1 MGRHREN
8 RAMQRENSGK
18 DWIIL
23 DGGMGTMLQAAGL
36 GLGERPDVFGMQ
48 HPDVVERIQRSYV
61 EAGSQILYANTF
73 GTNAHKLE
81 GTGYGVEEVI
91 SANIAIARKAAGGRA
106 KVALDVGPIGELLEP
121 LGMLSFEKAYE
132 IYAQVV
138 RAGAASGADLIIFE
152 TMTDL
157 YEVRAAVLAA
167 KENCDLPVWT
177 TMSFEA
183 SGRTFTGTT
192 VAAMALT
199 LTGLGVDALG
209 INCSLG
215 PKELVPLVRELRQ
228 WTDLPLIVK
237 PNAGLPDPATG
248 EYNMGAEEFGR
259 CMEEFPG
266 LGASIFGGCCGT
278 NPDFIRELAKL
289 SELPE
294 QKDSGEERARRD
306 AGTAAER
313 SGSGEM
319 GENRMGAC
327 RVEQETEKPDRAG
340 GLEGQAAERNE
351 VPRLRRG
358 VCSAGQVAEFGDLW
372 APGRDW
378 DSAGMQNAG
387 QTRNTGQVMSSSR
400 VLVIGERINPTG
412 KKRFQQA
419 LRDGDMNYIMER
431 AIEQADAGAD
441 ILDINVGLPGIE
453 EAEMMTRVVKA
464 VQSVVMLPLQIDSS
478 DPAAIE
484 AGLRVCNGRAIVNS
498 VNGEPEVLEKILPV
512 VKKYGAAVVGLTMDK
527 SGIPETAQGRIDIA
541 KRILDA
547 ALNYGIPREDV
558 LIDALTLT
566 ISAQQRQAAETLKAV
581 RYVHDVMGLHCV
593 LGVSNISFGLPE
605 RLHITASFLT
615 QAMCCGLDFPIVNPN
630 QKEIMDMIFSYRAL
644 SGEDV
649 DCAAYIERFAGETS
663 EKVTNV
669 SSLEMTIESAVLKG
683 LKQEVANLTERC
695 LETMSELDV
704 INQKLIPALD
714 VVGEKYEKQQIF
726 LPQLINAANAAC
738 AGFDL
743 IKTRIAG
750 RGGESLSKGK
760 IILATVEGDIHDIG
774 KNIVRVVLEN
784 YGYQVIDLG
793 RDVPVQKVVEA
804 VQKEQVSL
812 VGLSA
817 LMTTTVSSM
826 QKTIAAL
833 REGGHPCKIF
843 VGGAVLTEQYA
854 MEIGADFYAK
864 DAKAS
869 VDIAREV
876 LG

>member
-1 MGRHREN
+1 MKN
-8 RAMQRENSGK
+8 RV
-18 DWIIL
+18 IL

-36 GLGERPDVFGMQ
+36 GLGERPDVFGMK
-48 HPDVVERIQRSYV
+48 HPDVVERIQHSYV
-61 EAGSQILYANTF
+61 EAGSQVLYANTF

-81 GTGYGVEEVI
+81 GTGYTVEEVI
-91 SANIAIARKAAGGRA
+91 SANIAVAKRAAAGKA

-138 RAGAASGADLIIFE
+138 RAGAACGVDLIIFE

-157 YEVRAAVLAA
+157 YEVKAAVLAA
-167 KENCDLPVWT
+167 KENSDLPIWT

-215 PKELVPLVRELRQ
+215 PEELVPLVEELRS
-228 WTDLPLIVK
+228 WTDLPIIVK

-248 EYNMGAEEFGR
+248 EYSMGAEEFGK
-259 CMEEFPG
+259 CMAVFPAM
-266 LGASIFGGCCGT
+266 GASIFGGCCGT
-278 NPDFIRELAKL
+278 NPDFIRAL
-289 SELPE
+289 
-294 QKDSGEERARRD
+294 
-306 AGTAAER
+306 GTALAEEAGYR
-313 SGSGEM
+313 
-319 GENRMGAC
+319 
-327 RVEQETEKPDRAG
+327 ETG
-340 GLEGQAAERNE
+340 
-351 VPRLRRG
+351 RLRRG
-358 VCSAGQVAEFGDLW
+358 VCSASQVAEFGSLQPLYQDQ
-372 APGRDW
+372 
-378 DSAGMQNAG
+378 SAGEMQDAEQIQRAEGIRSAG
-387 QTRNTGQVMSSSR
+387 GIKDMGRIQDSPRI
-400 VLVIGERINPTG
+400 LVIGERINPTG

-419 LRDGDMNYIMER
+419 LREGDMNYIMER

-453 EAEMMTRVVKA
+453 EAEMMARVVKA
-464 VQSVVMLPLQIDSS
+464 VQSVVSLPLQIDSS
-478 DPAAIE
+478 DPEAIE
-484 AGLRVCNGRAIVNS
+484 AGLRACNGRAIVNS
-498 VNGEPEVLEKILPV
+498 VNGEQEVLEKVLPI
-512 VKKYGAAVVGLTMDK
+512 VKKYGTAVVGLTMDK
-527 SGIPETAQGRIDIA
+527 GGIPETAKARIAIA
-541 KRILDA
+541 ERIVKA
-547 ALNYGIPREDV
+547 AESYGIPREDV

-581 RYVHDVMGLHCV
+581 RYIREKMGLHCV

-605 RLHITASFLT
+605 RIHITASFLT

-630 QKEIMDMIFSYRAL
+630 QKEIMDMVFSYRAL

-649 DCAAYIERFAGETS
+649 DSAAYIERFAGDAAEKAVPAASVPAEMNIET
-663 EKVTNV
+663 
-669 SSLEMTIESAVLKG
+669 AVLKG
-683 LKQEVANLTERC
+683 LKQEVANLTERH
-695 LETMSELDV
+695 LENMSELDV

-714 VVGEKYEKQQIF
+714 IVGEKYEKQQIF

-760 IILATVEGDIHDIG
+760 IVMATVEGDIHDIG

-793 RDVPVQKVVEA
+793 RDVPVEAVVEA
-804 VQKEQVSL
+804 VLKENVSL

-833 REGGHPCKIF
+833 RESGHFCKIF
-843 VGGAVLTEQYA
+843 VGGAVLTESYA
-854 MEIGADFYAK
+854 MEIGADYYAK

-869 VDIAREV
+869 VDIAKEV

>member
-1 MGRHREN
+1 MKN
-8 RAMQRENSGK
+8 R
-18 DWIIL
+18 IIL

-36 GLGERPDVFGMQ
+36 GLGERPEIFGIG
-48 HPDVVERIQRSYV
+48 HPEVVERIQKKYI
-61 EAGSQILYANTF
+61 EAGSQVLYANTF
-73 GTNAHKLE
+73 GANAHKLE
-81 GTGYGVEEVI
+81 GTGYTVEEVVA
-91 SANIAIARKAAGGRA
+91 ANIATAKRAAEGKA

-138 RAGAASGADLIIFE
+138 KAGAVNGADLIIFE

-157 YEVRAAVLAA
+157 YEVKAAVLAA
-167 KENCDLPVWT
+167 KENSNLPIWT

-199 LTGLGVDALG
+199 LTGLSVDALG

-215 PKELVPLVRELRQ
+215 PKELIPLVKELRQ
-228 WTDLPLIVK
+228 WTNLPIIVK

-248 EYNMGAEEFGR
+248 NYSMDAEEFGQY
-259 CMEEFPG
+259 MTEFPK

-278 NPDFIRELAKL
+278 NPDFIRAISNLAEHPK
-289 SELPE
+289 SEKEEECSQSLCRNAQKTREGE
-294 QKDSGEERARRD
+294 QSFG
-306 AGTAAER
+306 GIY
-313 SGSGEM
+313 
-319 GENRMGAC
+319 
-327 RVEQETEKPDRAG
+327 QETANSRIET
-340 GLEGQAAERNE
+340 
-351 VPRLRRG
+351 LRRG
-358 VCSAGQVAEFGDLW
+358 ICSSGQVAEFG
-372 APGRDW
+372 RI
-378 DSAGMQNAG
+378 QE
-387 QTRNTGQVMSSSR
+387 RSSKESSNKESGKFQKTNK

-419 LRDGDMNYIMER
+419 LREGDMNYIMER

-441 ILDINVGLPGIE
+441 ILDINVGLPGID

-464 VQSVVMLPLQIDSS
+464 VQSVVSLSLQIDSS
-478 DPAAIE
+478 NPDAIE
-484 AGLRVCNGRAIVNS
+484 AGLRACNGRAIVNS
-498 VNGEPEVLEKILPV
+498 VNGEDEVLEKVLPI

-527 SGIPETAQGRIDIA
+527 GGIPETAEKRIAIA
-541 KRILDA
+541 KKILEVA
-547 ALNYGIPREDV
+547 VRHGIDREDV
-558 LIDALTLT
+558 LIDCLTLT
-566 ISAQQRQAAETLKAV
+566 ISAQQTQAAETLKAV
-581 RYVHDVMGLHCV
+581 RYVHEEIGLHCV

-605 RLHITASFLT
+605 RIHITSSFLT

-630 QKEIMDMIFSYRAL
+630 QKEIMDAIFAYRAL
-644 SGEDV
+644 SGEDA
-649 DCAAYIERFAGETS
+649 DCAAYIERFANVGAEKTTAAAITEMDIET
-663 EKVTNV
+663 
-669 SSLEMTIESAVLKG
+669 AVLKG
-683 LKQEVANLTERC
+683 LKQEVANLTQKH
-695 LETMSELDV
+695 LEMMSELDV

-714 VVGEKYEKQQIF
+714 IVGEKYEKQQIF

-750 RGGESLSKGK
+750 RGGESILKGK
-760 IILATVEGDIHDIG
+760 IVMATVEGDIHDIG

-793 RDVPVQKVVEA
+793 RDVPVQSVVDA
-804 VQKEQVSL
+804 VLRENVSL

-833 REGGHPCKIF
+833 RESGQNCKIF
-843 VGGAVLTEQYA
+843 VGGAVLTESYA
-854 MEIGADFYAK
+854 MEIGADYYAK

-869 VDIAREV
+869 VDIAKKV
-876 LG
+876 LGA